1 MTPTISLVKACLY
14 LHIPF
19 LHYLSQALQL
29 RKIRLVLGV
38 LIGEIVI
45 QVTGCARCSL
55 QRNLFTVSG
64 FSNHVGF
71 SL

>member
-1 MTPTISLVKACLY
+1 MTPAKSLVKVCLS
-14 LHIPF
+14 LQIPF
-19 LHYLSQALQL
+19 LHYHSQALQL
-29 RKIRLVLGV
+29 RKLRLVLRV
-38 LIGEIVI
+38 LIGETVI

-55 QRNLFTVSG
+55 QKNLFTISG